1 MHKAYKLKV
10 IEGLTDIIAFDTITL
25 TYDDRY
31 RRRILMK
38 SDNGLE
44 FLLDLE
50 KTMELRSGNFIELE
64 DGRLIKIIAAS
75 EKLMKASSDNQLLII
90 RGAWHIGNRHL
101 SCEID
106 IKNLTLR
113 FDHVIK
119 EMLENLGLVVEIIYQ
134 PFNPEG
140 GAYGNTRTTGHK
152 H

>member
-106 IKNLTLR
+106 IKSLTLR

>member
-1 MHKAYKLKV
+1 MNKAFKLKNFQDFKNV
-10 IEGLTDIIAFDTITL
+10 KVFDTITL

-38 SDNGLE
+38 SDHGLE

-50 KTMELRSGNFIELE
+50 KTTELRSGNFLELE
-64 DGRLIKIIAAS
+64 DGRLIEIIAAS
-75 EKLMKASSDNQLLII
+75 EKLMKASSSDQLLITKV
-90 RGAWHIGNRHL
+90 AWHIGNRHL
-101 SCEID
+101 SCEM
-106 IKNLTLR
+106 NMGSVTLR

-140 GAYGNTRTTGHK
+140 GAYGDTRTTGHQ

>member
-10 IEGLTDIIAFDTITL
+10 IEGLNDIVAFDTITL

-106 IKNLTLR
+106 IKSLTLR